1 MRSFITH
8 PPSCPRK
15 AGIQGARR
23 GPGSW
28 TSASALGHAHM
39 FGRYRSYREP
49 LPLSAPKGGEGDTIP
64 RGLRSAAA
72 GVFRFGSLD
81 PTKQRITAAE
91 QRESPLF
98 LRSPSRRRPRIPA
111 ENAITFADNFLRK
124 QRKQREAP
132 SEEHYRVRRGRATR
146 ARYGRAEP
154 RGGPSAAASRRGARS
169 ARDGAAARPGCRSRS
184 TSGRCRI
191 AGSLSA
197 HL

>member
-1 MRSFITH
+1 MRYHYKHAVIYYPSTVMPSESGH
-8 PPSCPRK
+8 PGRPTGS
-15 AGIQGARR
+15 
-23 GPGSW
+23 PGSW

-81 PTKQRITAAE
+81 PAKQRITAAE

-124 QRKQREAP
+124 QRKQREAAFAHVWGP
-132 SEEHYRVRRGRATR
+132 RA
-146 ARYGRAEP
+146 P
-154 RGGPSAAASRRGARS
+154 WKSWHGPQRMA
-169 ARDGAAARPGCRSRS
+169 
-184 TSGRCRI
+184 
-191 AGSLSA
+191 
-197 HL
+197 